1 MRNYLSA
8 LFLLL
13 FVFQV
18 NAQSKYFTKSGT
30 IIFESSVP
38 SFEEVK
44 ATNNKVSAVL
54 KDDGS
59 FASLV
64 LLKGFRFKIALMEEH
79 FNENYIESAKYPKSS
94 FSGKIKSFKI
104 DDLTSSFKEFE
115 LEGSLK
121 IRGISQKVSTKCQI
135 KKDGDAIVLK
145 TSFKT
150 KPEDFSIEIP
160 KVVRGKI
167 AEKVDVVAEFT
178 LKKK

>member
-1 MRNYLSA
+1 MTLIGI
-8 LFLLL
+8 
-13 FVFQV
+13 QV
-18 NAQSKYFTKSGT
+18 NAQSKYFTKSGSIT
-30 IIFESSVP
+30 FESSVP
-38 SFEEVK
+38 AFEEVK

-79 FNENYIESAKYPKSS
+79 FNENYMESGKFPKSS
-94 FSGKIKSFKI
+94 FSGKIQSF
-104 DDLTSSFKEFE
+104 DMGSLTSSFQDFD

-121 IRGISQKVSTKCQI
+121 MRGVTQKISTKCQI
-135 KKDGDAIVLK
+135 KKEGDGIILK
-145 TSFKT
+145 TNFKT
-150 KPEDFSIEIP
+150 KPEDFNIEIP

-167 AEKVDVVAEFT
+167 ADKVDVTAEFI